1 MNTPLSLLL
10 SSTGCYHSVPGGMAV
25 PAREADG
32 YIKSSCAQ
40 RELSLKRLKKH
51 PDIDAPR
58 VTAALRAAA
67 EVHVATYDVLPAF
80 RRLSFSQKTAVILA
94 ALRNTK
100 GV

>member
-10 SSTGCYHSVPGGMAV
+10 SPTGCYHSVPGGMAV
-25 PAREADG
+25 PARESDG
-32 YIKSSCAQ
+32 YIKDSCTQ
-40 RELSLKRLKKH
+40 RELSLNRLKKH
-51 PDIDAPR
+51 PDVGASK
-58 VTAALRAAA
+58 VTVALRAAV
-67 EVHVATYDVLPAF
+67 EVHVAKHDVLPAF

>member
-10 SSTGCYHSVPGGMAV
+10 SPTGCYHSVPGGMAV

-32 YIKSSCAQ
+32 YIKDSCTQ

-51 PDIDAPR
+51 PDIDAPK
-58 VTAALRAAA
+58 VTVALRAAA
-67 EVHVATYDVLPAF
+67 EVHVATHGVLPAF